1 MKAGFLTLA
10 AMIILASCKD
20 YDGTEPQLSDQ
31 IKGVWTRA
39 DNPGWHYAFDDV
51 LLTAWIYDF
60 GGIIAEQRFAYT
72 TDGDTLKLTNL
83 GNGDSE
89 RWVVQVDGDTARV
102 QTLGAIAV
110 NFKMTRE

>member
-10 AMIILASCKD
+10 VLILLASCKD
-20 YDGTEPQLSDQ
+20 YDGAEWQLSDQ
-31 IKGVWTRA
+31 IKGLWVRT

-72 TDGDTLKLTNL
+72 TDGDTLNMTNL

-89 RWVVQVDGDTARV
+89 KWVVQVDGDTARV

>member
-10 AMIILASCKD
+10 VLILLASCKD
-20 YDGTEPQLSDQ
+20 YDGAEWQLSDQ
-31 IKGVWTRA
+31 IKGLWVRT

-72 TDGDTLKLTNL
+72 TDVDTLNMTNL
-83 GNGDSE
+83 GSGDFE
-89 RWVVQVDGDTARV
+89 KWVVQVDGDTAIV
-102 QTLGAIAV
+102 QTVGVIGV
-110 NFKMTRE
+110 NFQMARE